1 MSERTGLDRVMALF
15 VAATATLI
23 AGCDDTAPVTVTM
36 TVSDDAPA
44 YGTTPFPTDAL
55 RDGDRLGRITG
66 LDAIAGRNAD
76 LVAAHIAALDG
87 FGLRPLVELFLD
99 GDLDPATVPARTTEL
114 TDAAVLVDVDPTS
127 PGRGQ
132 VVAMDWRYDAA
143 RRVLAGSPASGS
155 VLREGTRYAAFVTT
169 QIRATSGDA
178 IEPSSALTALAT
190 ATATAAATTRAA
202 AATSA
207 APVTLAA
214 MARAAPAVSAAPA
227 LPARW
232 ATTAEAYVELTAKLT
247 DDDRI
252 AGLAVFTTEHAT
264 APLLAARNLIETAP
278 PPELVFA
285 NPRLIFAGTPA
296 LDRILGR
303 ATRATDGPRA
313 GLERWGNDNL
323 TGIAHDHVGVVATG
337 TISVIRFRG
346 NDTGTD
352 GPEDEAFQLDS
363 TGAPQII
370 ATDRI
375 PITIIVPAA
384 APPAAGYPVVIYG
397 HGLGAGRDQLLSF
410 AEPLTS
416 QGYVVVGIDMFGHG
430 SRFDPI
436 DEVANMSKQLRAFTG
451 EAAAP
456 DGFGDRTG
464 LATQLEFFEGFRAVA
479 AVRDAIRQS
488 ALDLSRVTQLLQRA
502 DLDLSALMG
511 PGGVPRL
518 DTRRIAYLGESFG
531 TVVGTVFAAIEPDI
545 DLFVLDVPGGGIV
558 DLLMPTSAEIGAIAL
573 PYVQTVYD
581 PPTQLDRWNPLIG
594 LMQAVIDGA
603 DPLTYAPHV
612 LRDRFAIGGQTLG
625 PRSVVAIEVIG
636 DQVLANVGT
645 DALAQGLGLDVLAPY
660 LDLPAGLA
668 TVASPAAGNRDG
680 QTAVLVQ
687 YAPATHGANWS
698 AEKGTLRYMP
708 NFPLEGEVRFPLL
721 PDPVT
726 IENPIYET
734 LAQVFEVLATHQAG
748 EPPRVRMTKVPV
760 RDFDGDGTPDAQDPA
775 PYDPTGR

>member
-1 MSERTGLDRVMALF
+1 MA
-15 VAATATLI
+15 VALVVGPT
-23 AGCDDTAPVTVTM
+23 AGCDDATPVTVTM
-36 TVSDDAPA
+36 TVSEEAPA

-55 RDGDRLGRITG
+55 RDGDRLGRIAG
-66 LDAIAGRNAD
+66 LDALAGRNAD

-87 FGLRPLVELFLD
+87 FGVRPLVELFLD
-99 GDLDPATVPARTTEL
+99 GDLDPASIPARTTEL
-114 TDAAVLVDVDPTS
+114 TDAAVLVDVDPAS
-127 PGRGQ
+127 PERGR
-132 VVAMDWRYDAA
+132 VIAMDWRHDPT

-169 QIRATSGDA
+169 QIRAASGDA
-178 IEPSSALTALAT
+178 IEASPALTAL
-190 ATATAAATTRAA
+190 
-202 AATSA
+202 
-207 APVTLAA
+207 
-214 MARAAPAVSAAPA
+214 VSAT
-227 LPARW
+227 PARW
-232 ATTAEAYVELTAKLT
+232 ASTAEAHGELTAALAT
-247 DDDRI
+247 ADVAGSI

-264 APLLAARNLIETAP
+264 APLLAAREQLETAP
-278 PPELVFA
+278 APELVFA
-285 NPRLIFAGTPA
+285 EPSLIFAGTAA
-296 LDRILGR
+296 LDRILGI

-337 TISVIRFRG
+337 TISVVRFRG
-346 NDTGTD
+346 DDTGTD
-352 GPEDEAFQLDS
+352 GPEDEAFQLDA
-363 TGAPQII
+363 TGAPRII
-370 ATDRI
+370 AIDRI
-375 PITIIVPAA
+375 PITFILPAA

-416 QGYVVVGIDMFGHG
+416 QGFAVVGIDMFGHG

-451 EAAAP
+451 EAATP

-464 LATQLEFFEGFRAVA
+464 LPTQLEFFEGFRAVA

-488 ALDLSRVTQLLQRA
+488 ALDLSRVTQLLHRA
-502 DLDLSALMG
+502 DLDLSALAG

-531 TVVGTVFAAIEPDI
+531 TVVGTLVAAIEPDL

-573 PYVQTVYD
+573 PYVETVYD
-581 PPTQLDRWNPLIG
+581 PATPLDRWNPLIG

-612 LRDRFAIGGQTLG
+612 LRDRFAIAGRTLG

-645 DALAQGLGLDVLAPY
+645 DALAQALGLDVLAPY
-660 LDLPAGLA
+660 LDLPAGLSP
-668 TVASPAAGNRDG
+668 VASPAAGNRDG

-708 NFPLEGEVRFPLL
+708 EFPQSGEVRFPLL

-726 IENPIYET
+726 IDNPIYET
-734 LAQVFEVLATHQAG
+734 LAQVFEVLQSHQAG
-748 EPPRVRMTKVPV
+748 EAPRVRMTKIPV
-760 RDFDGDGTPDAQDPA
+760 HDFDGDGTPDDQDPA
-775 PYDPTGR
+775 PYDPGSR